1 MTSPAEPASADAT
14 QARQLTKP
22 LRELGALALLG
33 ANAVFLF
40 VGLLRLLVPAGYT
53 DFTGRAGS
61 SFFSFVGV
69 EAVVLPLLAVLLATH
84 VAPVLPKAKL
94 ITQVALGEYA
104 VSAVLGTLSMLIW
117 TVGRLADAEIFDAL
131 LGILTR
137 FAWLVIFAVAA
148 WVVFTIWRAFYYVP
162 KPKPGVYGQP
172 QPGVYGQPQPGWPQQ
187 QGGWPAPG
195 QPGGQPQGGWPTPG
209 QPGGYPQAGQ
219 PGGYPPA
226 QFSGQYGQPSPPFQA
241 PQSAPPS
248 QQSAPPSP
256 QSAAPANPHPQSAPP
271 FSQSAAAFPQSAPPF
286 EAAPQSAPP
295 APPFGQPPSADLT
308 QALPRQSAELAA
320 DDLTQAL
327 PRQSAELAA
336 DDLTQ
341 ALPRPAG
348 EDSDRTQHINP
359 DQPR

>member
-1 MTSPAEPASADAT
+1 VTSPAEPASADAT

-40 VGLLRLLVPAGYT
+40 VGLLRLLIPNDYRGFT
-53 DFTGRAGS
+53 DRAGDL
-61 SFFSFVGV
+61 FFSFIGV

-104 VSAVLGTLSMLIW
+104 VSALLGTLTMLIW
-117 TVGRLADAEIFDAL
+117 TVGRLAEAEILDAF
-131 LGILTR
+131 LGLLTR

-162 KPKPGVYGQP
+162 KPKP

-195 QPGGQPQGGWPTPG
+195 QPGGQPQGGWPAP
-209 QPGGYPQAGQ
+209 GQ

-226 QFSGQYGQPSPPFQA
+226 QFPGQYGQPSPPFPASQSA
-241 PQSAPPS
+241 PPHPQSAP
-248 QQSAPPSP
+248 
-256 QSAAPANPHPQSAPP
+256 PHPQSAPP
-271 FSQSAAAFPQSAPPF
+271 FGQS
-286 EAAPQSAPP
+286 
-295 APPFGQPPSADLT
+295 PSAEPT
-308 QALPRQSAELAA
+308 QTIPRQSADPTEVI
-320 DDLTQAL
+320 
-327 PRQSAELAA
+327 S
-336 DDLTQ
+336 
-341 ALPRPAG
+341 RPADP
-348 EDSDRTQHINP
+348 DSDRTQQIKLGEHP